1 MEKKEREKET
11 HSLIISLADL
21 IQDESKEK
29 IVGAGRASHSHT
41 AAWLIPSTRRG
52 WWKKRGE
59 VVVIKNGSVFS
70 LVRIIISRCVV
81 SPAPPLSPLPEGE
94 EKTFFS
100 SVSENHHSIDL
111 LCKIS
116 A

>member
-1 MEKKEREKET
+1 MEKKERET

-59 VVVIKNGSVFS
+59 VVAIKDGSVFS
-70 LVRIIISRCVV
+70 LVRIIISRCVA
-81 SPAPPLSPLPEGE
+81 SPAPPPSP
-94 EKTFFS
+94 FS

-111 LCKIS
+111 PCKIS